1 MKASVNRTTDGGT
14 GGRVRGVVG
23 EGQNN
28 DSEENQRTT
37 KGQNT
42 YEGQR
47 EGHQRHQCE
56 GARQRQRVV
65 NVLIDGCDEVCCE
78 TRLLILERELG
89 EGEGGNKK
97 QINNIAL
104 KHHIPT

>member
-56 GARQRQRVV
+56 GARQRQRQRVV

-78 TRLLILERELG
+78 TRLLILGRELG
-89 EGEGGNKK
+89 GGNKK
-97 QINNIAL
+97 QINHIVL
-104 KHHIPT
+104 KHHILT